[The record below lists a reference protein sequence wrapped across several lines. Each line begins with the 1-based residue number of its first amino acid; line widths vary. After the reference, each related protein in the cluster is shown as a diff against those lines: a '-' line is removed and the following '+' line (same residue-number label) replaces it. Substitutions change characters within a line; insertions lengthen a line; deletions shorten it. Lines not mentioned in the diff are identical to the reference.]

1 MLSLPNHAQPIPH
14 PSRNGPHSARK
25 SVSLWPLAL
34 ALFALA
40 SCAAPRRSTLTAP
53 TNHPPTHAASGHMG
67 GPPPW
72 LDQEMSWEKLEA
84 INSWLAN
91 QGAASDPYWRVE
103 GRLQLA
109 EGRMGFYRTERTTA
123 GEVVNRQRISA
134 ARSDFM
140 RVQSDPRASE
150 GQLRRAK
157 RGLAT
162 SASVKVKVPGRL
174 PAGVMPRSRWGS
186 RKAKRY
192 NLTKAED
199 PWRFITIHHSALEN
213 AISTVKTQSGA
224 KDALRKMQMFHMDER
239 GWGDLGYHFLID
251 PQGQVY
257 EGRSMHWQG
266 AHSGRD
272 DRNKKNN
279 NVGNIGICLIGNF
292 DKTRPTAASLR
303 SLKKL
308 VLNLRQQHRIP
319 AKRIRGHMD
328 WKQTECPG
336 HNLLPFVRQLAR
348 G

>member
-1 MLSLPNHAQPIPH
+1 MRSFPTHAQPNPRPIQ
-14 PSRNGPHSARK
+14 NGPHGGMQRAST
-25 SVSLWPLAL
+25 WTLAL
-34 ALFALA
+34 ALFALTA
-40 SCAAPRRSTLTAP
+40 CAAPRKSNLKAP
-53 TNHPPTHAASGHMG
+53 SDPYPAHTIKPMTG

-72 LDQEMSWEKLEA
+72 VGQEMSWEKLEA
-84 INSWLAN
+84 INAWLAN

-109 EGRMGFYRTERTTA
+109 EGRMRFYRNERTTA
-123 GEVVNRQRISA
+123 DESINRQRIST
-134 ARSDFM
+134 ARADFM
-140 RVQSDPRASE
+140 RVKADSRASE

-157 RGLAT
+157 RGLAS
-162 SASVKVKVPGRL
+162 SANIKAKVPGRL

-186 RKAKRY
+186 RKAKHY

-199 PWRFITIHHSALEN
+199 PWRYITIHHSALEESV
-213 AISTVKTQSGA
+213 STVSTQSGA
-224 KDALRKMQMFHMDER
+224 KTALRKMQKYHMDSR

-251 PQGQVY
+251 SRGQVY

-266 AHSGRD
+266 AHAGRD
-272 DRNKKNN
+272 NHNRNN

-292 DKTRPTAASLR
+292 DKIRPTAASLR

-319 AKRIRGHMD
+319 SNRIRGHMD

-336 HNLLPFVRQLAR
+336 EYLLPFVRQLAR

>member
-1 MLSLPNHAQPIPH
+1 MRSLPTLAQPIPH
-14 PSRNGPHSARK
+14 PDRNGPHGGIQRASTWA
-25 SVSLWPLAL
+25 LAL
-34 ALFALA
+34 AFLALTA
-40 SCAAPRRSTLTAP
+40 CAAPRKSNLKAPSDPYSSHASTPVT
-53 TNHPPTHAASGHMG
+53 G

-72 LDQEMSWEKLEA
+72 VGQEMSWEKLEA
-84 INSWLAN
+84 INAWLAN

-109 EGRMGFYRTERTTA
+109 EGRMRFYRDERTTA
-123 GEVVNRQRISA
+123 DDSINRQRISA
-134 ARSDFM
+134 ARADFM
-140 RVQSDPRASE
+140 RVEADTRASE

-162 SASVKVKVPGRL
+162 SANINAKAPSRL

-186 RKAKRY
+186 RKAKHY

-199 PWRFITIHHSALEN
+199 PWRYITIHHSALEESV
-213 AISTVKTQSGA
+213 STVSTQSGT
-224 KDALRKMQMFHMDER
+224 KNALRKMQKYHMDSR

-251 PQGQVY
+251 SQGQVY

-266 AHSGRD
+266 AHAGRD
-272 DRNKKNN
+272 KRNRNN
-279 NVGNIGICLIGNF
+279 NVGNIGVCLIGNF

-319 AKRIRGHMD
+319 ANRIRGHMD

-336 HNLLPFVRQLAR
+336 ENLLPFVRQLAR